1 MRMAGSL
8 RVSRRKKRPIGN
20 GEVRMAEFVE
30 VAKVEEVP
38 PGTARIV
45 TVKDRQLAL
54 VNVDGTFYAI
64 DNECT
69 HVGGDLGEGEINPDW
84 SEWAIECP
92 LHASVFDVRTGEVLQ
107 SPATEPV
114 RTYPVEVDAGVVK
127 VSIA

>member
-1 MRMAGSL
+1 
-8 RVSRRKKRPIGN
+8 
-20 GEVRMAEFVE
+20 MAEFVE
-30 VAKVEEVP
+30 VARVEEVP
-38 PGTARIV
+38 PGTARVV
-45 TVKDRQLAL
+45 TAKDRQLAL

-92 LHASVFDVRTGEVLQ
+92 LHASVFDVRTGEVLKR
-107 SPATEPV
+107 PATEPV